1 MGLKIIGAGMAGLLA
16 ANMLRHHDPVVIE
29 RGPRLP
35 NNHNSVLRF
44 RSSIV
49 GDVLGIDF
57 KKVKMIKSPVEW
69 RNPVADALAYSRK
82 NGGPMRTDRSITD
95 GLVVAERYIAPPDLI
110 SRMAREI
117 DIEFDT
123 EYDFREKDDKVI
135 STIPMPWLADQME
148 YPHLKLSD
156 FRWINGGVIKAT
168 VLDCEAYCSL
178 MIPDPE
184 TPISRVSI
192 TGDELIVEMPD
203 VPPSILN
210 ASAALGLALGY
221 LGLDRSQITDVH
233 VTEQQYAKITPID
246 NDKRLNFIYWASTL
260 KGRAFSLGRFST
272 WRPGLLLDDL
282 VKDVRRIDGWIKSKS
297 AEYEQEQHHQR
308 QIA

>member
-1 MGLKIIGAGMAGLLA
+1 MLKIIGAGMAGLLA
-16 ANMLRHHDPVVIE
+16 ANMLRHHNPVVIE

-44 RSSIV
+44 RSTIV

-57 KKVKMIKSPVEW
+57 KKVKMIKAPVEW

-110 SRMAREI
+110 TRMARDV

-123 EYDFREKDDKVI
+123 EYDFKSKDDKVI
-135 STIPMPWLADQME
+135 STVPMPVLVDSMD
-148 YPHLKLSD
+148 YPHLSSSD
-156 FRWINGGVIKAT
+156 FRWINGGVIRAT

-178 MIPDPE
+178 MIPDPG
-184 TPISRVSI
+184 TDISRISI
-192 TGDELIVEMPD
+192 TGNELIVETPKT
-203 VPPSILN
+203 PSIVNANGILN
-210 ASAALGLALGY
+210 QAIGY
-221 LGLDRSQITDVH
+221 LGLDKNSIAEVRVS
-233 VTEQQYAKITPID
+233 EQRYAKITPID

-282 VKDVRRIDGWIKSKS
+282 VKDIRRIDGWIKSKS